1 MTIGTELKA
10 VMGKEGIT
18 GYRLSQET
26 GLSETYISKL
36 LHNKMNPTYRTL
48 KCIADFLGYRIC
60 FERISQRK
68 EVKLNKVSQNKPRK
82 RR

>member
-1 MTIGTELKA
+1 MIIGTELKA
-10 VMGKEGIT
+10 VMEKEGIT